1 MIVHCTHY
9 LADGRSEA
17 IDFERVSDVL
27 GAHEGF
33 IWMGLIEP
41 DAALL
46 EKLQEEFGLHELAI
60 EDAHKAHQRPKIELF
75 DHTLFIAVHTVQLLQ
90 ECVQFGETHLFL
102 GERFLITV
110 RHGPSLSYAPARKR
124 CERDAESMGLLG
136 PSFGLYAVLDQI
148 VDQYFPIVDEFR
160 QTLDALEHDIF
171 HEDFRRDTVKRL
183 YQLKR
188 ELTRLRLAVA
198 PLQDV
203 LAPLVRLYPNLIH
216 ADTRVYYRDVLDHAK
231 RIDDATDT
239 LREMLTAAMSV
250 NLALVTVAQ
259 GEVVKRLAGWAAL
272 LAVPTLVTGWYGMNF
287 DAMPEL
293 TSRFGYPGVLALT
306 LGICLLL
313 YRKLKKVGWL

>member
-1 MIVHCTHY
+1 MIVNCIHY
-9 LADGRSEA
+9 HADGRREA
-17 IDFERVSDVL
+17 LDFERVSDVL
-27 GAHEGF
+27 ASGEGF
-33 IWMGLIEP
+33 IWVGLTAP
-41 DAALL
+41 DPDLML
-46 EKLQEEFGLHELAI
+46 KLQEEFSLHELAI
-60 EDAHKAHQRPKIELF
+60 EDSHKAHQRPKVELY
-75 DHTLFIAVHTVQLLQ
+75 DNALFIAVHTVQMLDEQ
-90 ECVQFGETHLFL
+90 VQFGETHLFL

-110 RHGPSLSYAPARKR
+110 RHGSSISYAPARAR
-124 CERDAESMGLLG
+124 CERDPEYLAAG

-148 VDQYFPIVDEFR
+148 VDNYFPIVDGFR
-160 QTLDALEHDIF
+160 EALDVLERDIF
-171 HEDFRRDTVKRL
+171 DQDFRRGTIERL

-216 ADTRVYYRDVLDHAK
+216 PDTRVYFRDVLDHAV
-231 RIDDATDT
+231 RINESTDT

-287 DAMPEL
+287 DLMPEL
-293 TSRFGYPGVLALT
+293 STRFGYPGVLVLT
-306 LGICLLL
+306 LGIVLLL
-313 YRKLKKVGWL
+313 YRKLKKVRWL

>member
-1 MIVHCTHY
+1 MIVNCIHY
-9 LADGRSEA
+9 HADGRREA
-17 IDFERVSDVL
+17 LDFERVSDVL
-27 GAHEGF
+27 ESGEGF
-33 IWMGLIEP
+33 IWVGLTAP
-41 DAALL
+41 DPDLML
-46 EKLQEEFGLHELAI
+46 KLQEEFSLHELAI
-60 EDAHKAHQRPKIELF
+60 EDSHKAHQRPKVELY
-75 DHTLFIAVHTVQLLQ
+75 DNVLFIAVHTVQMLDEQ
-90 ECVQFGETHLFL
+90 VQFGETHLFL

-110 RHGPSLSYAPARKR
+110 RHGSSISYAPARSR
-124 CERDAESMGLLG
+124 CERDPEYLAAG

-148 VDQYFPIVDEFR
+148 VDNYFPIVDGFR
-160 QTLDALEHDIF
+160 EALDVLERDIF
-171 HEDFRRDTVKRL
+171 DADFRRGTIERL

-216 ADTRVYYRDVLDHAK
+216 PETRVYFRDVLDHAV
-231 RIDDATDT
+231 RINESTDT

-287 DAMPEL
+287 ERMPEL
-293 TSRFGYPGVLALT
+293 ETRFGYPGVLVVT
-306 LGICLLL
+306 LGVVLLL
-313 YRKLKKVGWL
+313 YRKLKKVRWL

>member
-9 LADGRSEA
+9 LPDGRRES

-27 GAHEGF
+27 GAHDGF

-41 DAALL
+41 DAPLL
-46 EKLQEEFGLHELAI
+46 EKLQEEFDLHELAI
-60 EDAHKAHQRPKIELF
+60 EDAHKAHQRPKVEQF
-75 DHTLFIAVHTVQLLQ
+75 GNTLFIAVHTAQMTGDA
-90 ECVQFGETHLFL
+90 VQFGETHLFL

-110 RHGPSLSYAPARKR
+110 RHGPSLSYAPARAR
-124 CERDAESMGLLG
+124 CERDPEYLAAG
-136 PSFGLYAVLDQI
+136 PSFGLYAVLDQV
-148 VDQYFPIVDEFR
+148 VDHYFPIVDEFR
-160 QTLDALEHDIF
+160 EALDTLEHDIF

-216 ADTRVYYRDVLDHAK
+216 VDTRVYFRDVLDHAR

-250 NLALVTVAQ
+250 NLALVTVTQ

-287 DAMPEL
+287 EAMPEL
-293 TSRFGYPGVLALT
+293 ASRFGYLGVVGFTLT
-306 LGICLLL
+306 VCLLL
-313 YRKLKKVGWL
+313 YRKLKKVRWL

>member
-9 LADGRSEA
+9 LPDGRREA

-27 GAHEGF
+27 AERDGF
-33 IWMGLIEP
+33 IWMGLVEP

-46 EKLQEEFGLHELAI
+46 EKLQEEFDLHELAI
-60 EDAHKAHQRPKIELF
+60 EDAHKAHQRPKVELYEN
-75 DHTLFIAVHTVQLLQ
+75 TLFIAVHTAQLLDDH
-90 ECVQFGETHLFL
+90 VQFGETHLFL

-110 RHGPSLSYAPARKR
+110 RHGPSLSYAPARSR
-124 CERDAESMGLLG
+124 CERDPEYLAAG

-148 VDQYFPIVDEFR
+148 VDHYFPIVDDFR
-160 QTLDALEHDIF
+160 EVLDTLEHDIF
-171 HEDFRRDTVKRL
+171 EEDFKRDTVKRL

-203 LAPLVRLYPNLIH
+203 LAPLVRLYPNLLH
-216 ADTRVYYRDVLDHAK
+216 ADTRVYFRDVLDHAK

-287 DAMPEL
+287 EAMPEL
-293 TSRFGYPGVLALT
+293 ASRFGYLGVMGFTLT
-306 LGICLLL
+306 VCLLL
-313 YRKLKKVGWL
+313 YRKLKKVRWL

>member
-1 MIVHCTHY
+1 MIVNCIHY
-9 LADGRSEA
+9 HADGRREA
-17 IDFERVSDVL
+17 LDFERVSDVL
-27 GAHEGF
+27 ASGEGF
-33 IWMGLIEP
+33 IWVGLTAP
-41 DAALL
+41 DPDLML
-46 EKLQEEFGLHELAI
+46 KLQEEFSLHELAI
-60 EDAHKAHQRPKIELF
+60 EDSHKAHQRPKVELY
-75 DHTLFIAVHTVQLLQ
+75 DNALFIAVHTVQMLDEQ
-90 ECVQFGETHLFL
+90 VQFGETHLFL

-110 RHGPSLSYAPARKR
+110 RHGSSISYAPARAR
-124 CERDAESMGLLG
+124 CERDPEYLAAG

-148 VDQYFPIVDEFR
+148 VDNYFPIVDGFR
-160 QTLDALEHDIF
+160 EALDVLERDIF
-171 HEDFRRDTVKRL
+171 DQDFRRGTIERL

-216 ADTRVYYRDVLDHAK
+216 PDTRVYFRDVLDHAV
-231 RIDDATDT
+231 RINESTDT

-287 DAMPEL
+287 DLMPEL
-293 TSRFGYPGVLALT
+293 STRFGYPGVLVAT
-306 LGICLLL
+306 LGIVLLL
-313 YRKLKKVGWL
+313 YRKLKKVRWL

>member
-9 LADGRSEA
+9 LPDGRREA

-27 GAHEGF
+27 ATHDGF
-33 IWMGLIEP
+33 IWMGLVEP
-41 DAALL
+41 DAGLL
-46 EKLQEEFGLHELAI
+46 AKLQEEFDLHELAV
-60 EDAHKAHQRPKIELF
+60 EDAHKAHQRPKIELYQT
-75 DHTLFIAVHTVQLLQ
+75 TLFIAVHTAQMPGEAV
-90 ECVQFGETHLFL
+90 EFGETHLFL

-110 RHGPSLSYAPARKR
+110 RHGPSLSYAPARAR
-124 CERDAESMGLLG
+124 CELDPEYLAAG

-148 VDQYFPIVDEFR
+148 VDHYFPIVDDLR
-160 QTLDALEHDIF
+160 AALDTLEHDIF
-171 HEDFRRDTVKRL
+171 EEDFKRDTVKRL

-216 ADTRVYYRDVLDHAK
+216 AESRVYFRDVLDHAR

-239 LREMLTAAMSV
+239 LRELLTAAMSV

-259 GEVVKRLAGWAAL
+259 GEVVKRLAGWAGL
-272 LAVPTLVTGWYGMNF
+272 LAIPTVVFSNYGMNF
-287 DAMPEL
+287 EHMPEL
-293 TSRFGYPGVLALT
+293 KWPQAYPVTLLITLVLILVV
-306 LGICLLL
+306 
-313 YRKLKKVGWL
+313 YRKLKKANWL

>member
-1 MIVHCTHY
+1 MIVNCIHY
-9 LADGRSEA
+9 HADGRREA
-17 IDFERVSDVL
+17 LDFERVSDVL
-27 GAHEGF
+27 ASGEGF
-33 IWMGLIEP
+33 IWVGLTAP
-41 DAALL
+41 DPELML
-46 EKLQEEFGLHELAI
+46 KLQEEFSLHELAI
-60 EDAHKAHQRPKIELF
+60 EDSHKAHQRPKVELY
-75 DHTLFIAVHTVQLLQ
+75 DNALFIAVHTVQMLDEQ
-90 ECVQFGETHLFL
+90 VQFGETHLFL

-110 RHGPSLSYAPARKR
+110 RHGSSISYAPARAR
-124 CERDAESMGLLG
+124 CERDPEYLAAG

-148 VDQYFPIVDEFR
+148 VDNYFPIVDGFR
-160 QTLDALEHDIF
+160 EALDVLERDIF
-171 HEDFRRDTVKRL
+171 DQDFRRGTIERL

-216 ADTRVYYRDVLDHAK
+216 PDTRVYFRDVLDHAV
-231 RIDDATDT
+231 RINESTDT

-287 DAMPEL
+287 DLMPEL
-293 TSRFGYPGVLALT
+293 STRFGYPGVLVAT
-306 LGICLLL
+306 LGIVLLL
-313 YRKLKKVGWL
+313 YRKLKKVRWL

>member
-1 MIVHCTHY
+1 MIVNCIHY
-9 LADGRSEA
+9 HADGRREA
-17 IDFERVSDVL
+17 LDFERVSDVL
-27 GAHEGF
+27 ASGEGF
-33 IWMGLIEP
+33 IWVGLTAP
-41 DAALL
+41 DPELML
-46 EKLQEEFGLHELAI
+46 KLQEEFSLHELAI
-60 EDAHKAHQRPKIELF
+60 EDSHKAHQRPKVELY
-75 DHTLFIAVHTVQLLQ
+75 DNALFIAVHTVQMLDEQ
-90 ECVQFGETHLFL
+90 VQFGETHLFL

-110 RHGPSLSYAPARKR
+110 RHGSSISYAPARAR
-124 CERDAESMGLLG
+124 CERDPEYLAAG

-148 VDQYFPIVDEFR
+148 VDNYFPIVDGFR
-160 QTLDALEHDIF
+160 EALDVLERDIF
-171 HEDFRRDTVKRL
+171 DQDFRRGTIERL

-216 ADTRVYYRDVLDHAK
+216 PDTRVYFRDVLDHAV
-231 RIDDATDT
+231 RINESTDT

-287 DAMPEL
+287 DLMPEL
-293 TSRFGYPGVLALT
+293 STRFGYPGVLVAT
-306 LGICLLL
+306 LCIVLLL
-313 YRKLKKVGWL
+313 YRKLKKVRWL

>member
-9 LADGRSEA
+9 LPDGRREA

-27 GAHEGF
+27 AERDGF
-33 IWMGLIEP
+33 IWMGLVEP

-46 EKLQEEFGLHELAI
+46 EKLQEEFDLHELAI
-60 EDAHKAHQRPKIELF
+60 EDAHKAHQRPKVELYEN
-75 DHTLFIAVHTVQLLQ
+75 TLFIAVHTAQLLDDH
-90 ECVQFGETHLFL
+90 VQFGETHLFL

-110 RHGPSLSYAPARKR
+110 RHGPSLSYAPARAR
-124 CERDAESMGLLG
+124 CERDPEYLAAG

-148 VDQYFPIVDEFR
+148 VDHYFPIVDDFR
-160 QTLDALEHDIF
+160 EVLDTLEHDIF
-171 HEDFRRDTVKRL
+171 EEDFKRDTVKRL

-203 LAPLVRLYPNLIH
+203 LAPLVRLYPNLLH
-216 ADTRVYYRDVLDHAK
+216 ADTRVYFRDVLDHAK

-287 DAMPEL
+287 ETMPEL
-293 TSRFGYPGVLALT
+293 DSRFGYLGVMGLT
-306 LGICLLL
+306 LTVCLLL
-313 YRKLKKVGWL
+313 YRKLKKVRWL

>member
-1 MIVHCTHY
+1 MIVNCIHY
-9 LADGRSEA
+9 HADGRREA
-17 IDFERVSDVL
+17 LDFERVSDVL
-27 GAHEGF
+27 ASGEGF
-33 IWMGLIEP
+33 IWVGLTAP
-41 DAALL
+41 DPDLML
-46 EKLQEEFGLHELAI
+46 KLQEEFSLHELAI
-60 EDAHKAHQRPKIELF
+60 EDSHKAHQRPKVELY
-75 DHTLFIAVHTVQLLQ
+75 DNALFIAVHTVQMLDEQ
-90 ECVQFGETHLFL
+90 VQFGETHLFL

-110 RHGPSLSYAPARKR
+110 RHGSSISYAPARAR
-124 CERDAESMGLLG
+124 CERDPEYLAAG

-148 VDQYFPIVDEFR
+148 VDNYFPIVDGFR
-160 QTLDALEHDIF
+160 EALDVLERDIF
-171 HEDFRRDTVKRL
+171 DQDFRRGTIERL

-216 ADTRVYYRDVLDHAK
+216 PDTRVYFRDVLDHAV
-231 RIDDATDT
+231 RINESTDT

-287 DAMPEL
+287 DLMPEL
-293 TSRFGYPGVLALT
+293 STRFGYPSVLVLT
-306 LGICLLL
+306 LGIVLLL
-313 YRKLKKVGWL
+313 YRKLKKVRWL

>member
-9 LADGRSEA
+9 LPDGRREA

-27 GAHEGF
+27 AERDGF
-33 IWMGLIEP
+33 IWMGLVEP

-46 EKLQEEFGLHELAI
+46 EKLQEEFDLHELAI
-60 EDAHKAHQRPKIELF
+60 EDAHKAHQRPKVELYEN
-75 DHTLFIAVHTVQLLQ
+75 TLFIAVHTAQLLDDH
-90 ECVQFGETHLFL
+90 VQFGETHLFL

-110 RHGPSLSYAPARKR
+110 RHGPSLSYAPARAR
-124 CERDAESMGLLG
+124 CERDPEYLAAG

-148 VDQYFPIVDEFR
+148 VDHYFPIVDDFR
-160 QTLDALEHDIF
+160 EVLDTLEHDIF
-171 HEDFRRDTVKRL
+171 EEDFKRDTVKRL

-203 LAPLVRLYPNLIH
+203 LAPLVRLYPNLLH
-216 ADTRVYYRDVLDHAK
+216 ADTRVYFRDVLDHAK

-287 DAMPEL
+287 ETMPEL
-293 TSRFGYPGVLALT
+293 ASRFGYLGVMGFTLT
-306 LGICLLL
+306 VCLLL
-313 YRKLKKVGWL
+313 YRKLKKVRWL